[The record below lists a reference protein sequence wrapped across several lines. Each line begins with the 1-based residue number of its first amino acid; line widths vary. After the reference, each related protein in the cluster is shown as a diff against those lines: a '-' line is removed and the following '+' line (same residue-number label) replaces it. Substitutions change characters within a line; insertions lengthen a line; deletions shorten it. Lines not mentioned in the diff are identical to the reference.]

1 MGIHM
6 KLQGKHA
13 FVTAAAQGIGYAIVI
28 PLVEEGATVTA
39 VDLNREALDR
49 AFIDNSNVD
58 RVVLDMTDSESVRK
72 AMAKILSIDI
82 LVNCL
87 GWVDVGSILDCN
99 EESFDKSLK
108 LDVVPAYIASQEAI
122 RKALSDERSL
132 SIMNI
137 SSVIPSISSAPERFA
152 YATTKAALIGMTKSI
167 AIDFIRKGVRC
178 NAVCPG
184 TIASPSLLERMAA
197 TVSEGE
203 LIDEARKR
211 FDERQP
217 IGRMG
222 TPKEVADMVLYLSSD
237 SSSFISGSIF
247 TIDGGWSV

>member
-1 MGIHM
+1 M